1 MKKVTC
7 TITNQRGLH
16 ARSAANFVA
25 LAANFDCRI
34 QVNLGQAS
42 ADGMS
47 LIELMVLGAKHG
59 DTLTITADGKDATE
73 ALTALA
79 KLVEDGFGENDD
91 GNST

>member
-1 MKKVTC
+1 
-7 TITNQRGLH
+7 
-16 ARSAANFVA
+16 
-25 LAANFDCRI
+25 
-34 QVNLGQAS
+34 GQAS

-47 LIELMVLGAKHG
+47 LIELMLLGAKHG